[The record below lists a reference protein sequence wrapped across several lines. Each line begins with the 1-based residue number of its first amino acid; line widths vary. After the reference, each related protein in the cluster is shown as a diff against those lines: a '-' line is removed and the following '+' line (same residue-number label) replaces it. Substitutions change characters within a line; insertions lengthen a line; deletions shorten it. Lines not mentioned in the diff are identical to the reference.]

1 MYEAVSHMRED
12 LVGSGLGHESVFVV
26 QNAYQRALW
35 ERSDL
40 AWRRFYEM
48 LFATLNALR
57 FESINADARGQRAI
71 ESLLCL
77 LDDDFGSAV
86 IEPLRRRHLR
96 RALSSALRSRSARR
110 LPSDAKQAM
119 RG

>member
-1 MYEAVSHMRED
+1 MYEAISHLRED
-12 LVGSGLGHESVFVV
+12 LVGSGLGHESVFMV

-40 AWRRFYEM
+40 AWRRFYQT

-57 FESINADARGQRAI
+57 FESINGDARGQRAI

-77 LDDDFGSAV
+77 LEDDFGSAV
-86 IEPLRRRHLR
+86 IEPPRLSHLR
-96 RALSSALRSRSARR
+96 RALTTPAYSFASR
-110 LPSDAKQAM
+110 L
-119 RG
+119 